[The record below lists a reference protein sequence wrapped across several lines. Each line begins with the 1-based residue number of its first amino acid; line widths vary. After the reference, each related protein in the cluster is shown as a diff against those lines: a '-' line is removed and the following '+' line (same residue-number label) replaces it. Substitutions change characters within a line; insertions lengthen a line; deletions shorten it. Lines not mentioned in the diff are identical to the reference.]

1 MSHKVKSSLYFASL
15 VLALM
20 TYYTIDSADQVENT
34 QLVENTIEQ
43 PLIED
48 QLN

>member
-15 VLALM
+15 LLAVV
-20 TYYTIDSADQVENT
+20 TYYSTNTTDIIENR

-43 PLIED
+43 PSTD
-48 QLN
+48 DALN